1 MTLETVDSLL
11 GESIKM
17 ILILSMPLLIVVLL
31 IGLIISILQSA
42 TQINEQTLSFVPK
55 IFSILSI
62 LVLLGPWMLN
72 TIINYI
78 KDLFKILP
86 IIINA

>member
-55 IFSILSI
+55 MFSILSI
-62 LVLLGPWMLN
+62 LILLGPWMLN

-86 IIINA
+86 IVINA

>member
-11 GESIKM
+11 GQSIKM

-31 IGLIISILQSA
+31 IGLIISILQSI

-62 LVLLGPWMLN
+62 LILLGPWMLS

-78 KDLFKILP
+78 RDLIKILP
-86 IIINA
+86 ILVNI

>member
-17 ILILSMPLLIVVLL
+17 IIILSMPLLIVVLL

-55 IFSILSI
+55 VFSILSI
-62 LVLLGPWMLN
+62 LILLGPWILN

-86 IIINA
+86 VIINE